1 MRSIKLSSIKF
12 GAIPFRKLKDM
23 ELPIATRLTVIAGH
37 NGVGKST
44 ILGLLANGSG
54 FSEKTYISY
63 FNKTYQANFQEIF
76 SLSPQ
81 HDFVEDPLKK
91 PYVEIKYTIGNATVT
106 KKCNITK
113 SGEDTKRLRMRIVPR
128 NEPKGIFTQGEV
140 TVPADGKVPV
150 PTIYLGISR
159 TIPIGESDPAYVI
172 SNQDTK
178 IVEEDAKY
186 ISEFIN
192 KLIYTGIDNN
202 HAITDQSIKY
212 TRKTSKHPQYA
223 YDSKAVSLGQDTL
236 SSIVTALVSFK
247 KIKREMGEAY
257 PGGILIIDEVDVGLH
272 PRAQRDLIDYLKSE
286 ARKLS
291 LQIIVTT
298 HSLPLLEKI
307 FDDRKSI
314 PDHQEDRTDIVIY
327 IQDTQN
333 PQYRKDFT
341 IDNIKHDMY
350 LTLPPKNI
358 KKKPIVKI
366 YTEDDEAQFFLGKI
380 FDRKTKN
387 RITRETGVSI
397 KIISFR
403 TGCDELKGLYK
414 KDDYFKS
421 VVIVLDADS
430 SLGRTGKQKNIL
442 KLPSDPNSSIKQSPE
457 SILYSFC
464 KSLLEKKSDH
474 PVSWKFL
481 DKLNLSTDYIRANL
495 LDMNVNI
502 NDRIQAKDWFKKCE
516 SHIEGLNLIKLWLAE
531 NNSETDQF
539 INNLIK
545 IIKRVNPKNIL

>member
-1 MRSIKLSSIKF
+1 MESIKLSSIKF

-76 SLSPQ
+76 FLSPQ
-81 HDFVEDPLKK
+81 HDFIEDPLKK
-91 PYVEIKYTIGNATVT
+91 PYVEIKYTIGDATVT
-106 KKCNITK
+106 KKCNVTK
-113 SGEDTKRLRMRIVPR
+113 SGADTKRLRMRIVPR
-128 NEPKGIFTQGEV
+128 NEPKGIITLDEIV
-140 TVPADGKVPV
+140 VPADGKVPV

-159 TIPIGESDPAYVI
+159 TIPIGESAPAYVI
-172 SNQDTK
+172 SNHDTK
-178 IVEEDAKY
+178 IVDEDARY
-186 ISEFIN
+186 ISDFI
-192 KLIYTGIDNN
+192 KRLIPTGVENN

-236 SSIVTALVSFK
+236 SSIVTALASFK

-257 PGGILIIDEVDVGLH
+257 PGGIFIIDEVDVGLH
-272 PRAQRDLIDYLKSE
+272 PRAQRDLIERLKSE
-286 ARKLS
+286 ARQLS

-307 FDDRKSI
+307 FDDRKKI
-314 PDHQEDRTDIVIY
+314 PDHKQDQTDIVIY
-327 IQDTQN
+327 LQDTQN

-350 LTLPPKNI
+350 LTLPPKDI

-366 YTEDDEAQFFLGKI
+366 YTEDDEAQFFLWKI
-380 FDRKTKN
+380 IDRRTKA
-387 RITRETGVSI
+387 RISRETGVSI
-397 KIISFR
+397 KIISFK
-403 TGCDELKGLYK
+403 TGCEELKVLYK

-430 SLGRTGKQKNIL
+430 SFGRTGKQKNIL

-464 KSLLEKKSDH
+464 KSLWGNKSNHPSSWKLLEKFD
-474 PVSWKFL
+474 VT
-481 DKLNLSTDYIRANL
+481 TDFIYANL
-495 LDMNVNI
+495 LDSPIDI
-502 NDRIQAKDWFKKCE
+502 NKRDQAKDWFKKCE
-516 SHIEGLNLIKLWLAE
+516 SHIERLDLIKLWLAE
-531 NNSETDQF
+531 NQSEVGRFLSD
-539 INNLIK
+539 LVK
-545 IIKRVNPKNIL
+545 IIRRVTPKNHL